1 MVKTGMKPRKH
12 EIPTLTD
19 LEAENIVTR
28 RNEDDPE
35 LPILPDGEAENIII
49 RKKGKTR

>member
-1 MVKTGMKPRKH
+1 MKPRRY

-28 RNEDDPE
+28 RKDDDPE
-35 LPILPDGEAENIII
+35 LPLLPDGEADNIII
-49 RKKGKTR
+49 RKKGKVR

>member
-1 MVKTGMKPRKH
+1 MKPRKH

-28 RNEDDPE
+28 RNEEDPK
-35 LPILPDGEAENIII
+35 LPILPDGEAENIVI
-49 RKKGKTR
+49 RRNGKAR